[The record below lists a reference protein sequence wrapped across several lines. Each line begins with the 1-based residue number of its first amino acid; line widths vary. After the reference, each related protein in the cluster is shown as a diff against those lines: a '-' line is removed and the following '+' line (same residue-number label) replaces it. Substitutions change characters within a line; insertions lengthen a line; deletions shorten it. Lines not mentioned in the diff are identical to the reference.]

1 MRPILPLALIV
12 LGGCAEPEMRSPTP
26 SRYYDVHIT
35 PQSLRTGLNRRE
47 VMEGVVPFGI
57 SVVVPEH
64 EPFERELP
72 RWDGALRLVRWPS
85 TELVPGVWRLGSV
98 QGIHTFAFEPEA
110 PYEEGWYAIQ
120 IDFASVGD
128 TRGPFRRDLPVV
140 DGWTTNLFRIGS
152 QPLIRLG
159 GTLSASELNESR
171 ALTFQTTEVVAMS
184 AVRRFD
190 DYLEV
195 LVNGRPHRCTSDGV
209 FGPSPMFEVS
219 NPFENAGVRC
229 DPVPEGALI
238 EISIRDGFFDVP
250 VMDYRG
256 HSPPSWSFRALENP
270 DNVGPVEDVFLSE
283 DGR

>member
-1 MRPILPLALIV
+1 MRFLPVLVLVALS
-12 LGGCAEPEMRSPTP
+12 GCAEPEMRRPTP
-26 SRYYDVHIT
+26 SRYNDVQIT
-35 PQSLRTGLNRRE
+35 PQSLRTGLDRRE

-85 TELVPGVWRLGSV
+85 TELVPGAWRLGSV
-98 QGIHTFAFEPEA
+98 EGIHTFAFEPEA
-110 PYEEGWYAIQ
+110 PYEEGWYAVQ
-120 IDFASVGD
+120 IDFASID
-128 TRGPFRRDLPVV
+128 TRGAFRHDLPVF

-152 QPLIRLG
+152 QPLIRFW
-159 GTLSASELNESR
+159 GTLSASELDGSR
-171 ALTFQTTEVVAMS
+171 AITFQTTEVVAIS

-195 LVNGRPHRCTSDGV
+195 RVNGLPHRCTSNDV

-219 NPFENAGVRC
+219 NPFAQANVAC

-238 EISIRDGFFDVP
+238 EISLREGFFDVP

-256 HSPPSWSFRALENP
+256 NSPPSWSFRALDNP
-270 DNVGPVEDVFLSE
+270 DNVGPAEDVFLSE